1 LRETSSQC
9 HVPEKTHTTH
19 QTVGLG
25 LKERKRW
32 KAGENVIMRSIII
45 FTVHQVLHRVS
56 IGKRMRWVGHV
67 ACTRKKRDEY
77 KVLVRKPKT
86 ERPL

>member
-1 LRETSSQC
+1 VVNVTSLQK
-9 HVPEKTHTTH
+9 PTLP
-19 QTVGLG
+19 GPD
-25 LKERKRW
+25 LKERKRR
-32 KAGENVIMRSIII
+32 KDGENFIMRSIII

-56 IGKRMRWVGHV
+56 KGNRIRWVGHV
-67 ACTRKKRDEY
+67 ACTRKKRDEC